1 MNPASAGYMS
11 VYICQLGKDLK
22 KLDNDGNATDVGD
35 DQNMSVLAILGK
47 IKKNRNYLKEA
58 QRSYKRWQ
66 IMKKQELN

>member
-11 VYICQLGKDLK
+11 VYICHLGKDLK

-47 IKKNRNYLKEA
+47 I
-58 QRSYKRWQ
+58 
-66 IMKKQELN
+66 

>member
-47 IKKNRNYLKEA
+47 IKKN
-58 QRSYKRWQ
+58 
-66 IMKKQELN
+66 